1 MTQSLREMKVAK
13 TKELLKNTLVDLI
26 EEKGFDSITVSD
38 ITLKAELN
46 RGTFYLHYRDKYDL
60 LEKSE
65 NTILAGLQDKFKH
78 IKPNDF
84 DKYYSK
90 DMVYPPFLQLFNYLL
105 ENERFIK
112 TLISSKGN
120 PAFPK
125 KMREYIKEAFYEK
138 SFLKENPFLGDMP
151 VEFIIAFISSAF
163 FGLIEQWIEKDEPN
177 SPEEMA
183 ILHMK
188 MLKSIKHFISN

>member
-1 MTQSLREMKVAK
+1 MTQSLRESKVAK
-13 TKELLKNTLVDLI
+13 TKELLKNTFFDLI
-26 EEKGFDSITVSD
+26 EEKGFDSISVSD

-60 LEKSE
+60 LEKNE
-65 NTILAGLQDKFKH
+65 NSILAGLQDKFKH
-78 IKPNDF
+78 IRPNDF

-105 ENERFIK
+105 ENKRFIK
-112 TLISSKGN
+112 ILISSKGN
-120 PAFPK
+120 PAFSK

-138 SFLKENPFLGDMP
+138 SFLRENPFLGDMP
-151 VEFIIAFISSAF
+151 LEFIIAFISSAF

>member
-1 MTQSLREMKVAK
+1 MTQSLRESKIAK
-13 TKELLKNTLVDLI
+13 TKELLKNTLFDLM
-26 EEKGFDSITVSD
+26 EEKEFDSISVSD

-60 LEKSE
+60 LQKSE
-65 NTILAGLQDKFKH
+65 NTLLAGLQDKFKQ
-78 IKPNDF
+78 ISPNDF

-90 DMVYPPFLQLFNYLL
+90 NMVYPPFLQLFNYLL
-105 ENERFIK
+105 VNKRYIK
-112 TLISSKGN
+112 ILISSKGN
-120 PAFPK
+120 PAFSK

-138 SFLKENPFLGDMP
+138 SFLRENPFLGDMP
-151 VEFIIAFISSAF
+151 LEFIIAFISSAF

>member
-1 MTQSLREMKVAK
+1 MTQSLREIKVAK

-26 EEKGFDSITVSD
+26 EEKGFDSISVSD

-60 LEKSE
+60 LEQNE
-65 NTILAGLQDKFKH
+65 NTILAGLRDKFKQ

-90 DMVYPPFLQLFNYLL
+90 DMIYPPFLQLFNYLM
-105 ENERFIK
+105 ENKRFIQI
-112 TLISSKGN
+112 LISAKGN

-125 KMREYIKEAFYEK
+125 KMRQYIKEAFYEK
-138 SFLKENPFLGDMP
+138 SFLRENPILGDMP
-151 VEFIIAFISSAF
+151 LEFIIAFISSAF
-163 FGLIEQWIEKDEPN
+163 FGLIEQWIEKAEPN

-188 MLKSIKHFISN
+188 MLKSMNHFISN